1 MITLI
6 HGEDITAS
14 RNFYFDAK
22 KKSVD
27 AITLDG
33 TAITL
38 TDLQQALSGSDL
50 FGVKKDIFIEN
61 LISKRKSIK
70 DIEQF
75 VDIITDSNAETVLWE
90 SKELT
95 PKQVGLFGKA
105 AVRLFKIPS
114 TIFAFLDGI
123 RPNNGKQL
131 IELFHKT
138 LEDKDPEFVLFM
150 LQRQIR
156 TLLALS
162 SSSEESE
169 SRSATFISELSRLAP
184 WQKGKVEKQAGLFS
198 TQQLLDVHDKLFQLE
213 LDMKTG
219 GLTLPLAE
227 SIDMLLLSI

>member
-1 MITLI
+1 MITLV
-6 HGEDITAS
+6 HGEDTTAS
-14 RNFYFDAK
+14 RNFYFDVK

-27 AITLDG
+27 ALTLDG
-33 TAITL
+33 ATITL

-50 FGVKKDIFIEN
+50 FGETKQIFIEN
-61 LISKRKSIK
+61 LLTKKKGSKELDSLTSLISQTS
-70 DIEQF
+70 QT
-75 VDIITDSNAETVLWE
+75 ITLWE

-105 AVRLFKIPS
+105 TVRLFKIPS

-150 LQRQIR
+150 LQRQTR

-162 SSSEESE
+162 SISDKPTDQS
-169 SRSATFISELSRLAP
+169 TISEVSRLAP
-184 WQKGKVEKQAGLFS
+184 WQKGKVEKQAQLFTS
-198 TQQLLDVHDKLFQLE
+198 QQLLDVHDKLFQLE

-227 SIDMLLLSI
+227 SMDLLLLSI